1 MSRPATP
8 DDVDAICASLP
19 ETELGITWGDRPT
32 WVVPRGDKGRGFCL
46 YRAPGRTAVDPETD
60 QPYDDLLVIR
70 CATPEE
76 KQTLVDDEATPFFT
90 VDHLRG
96 SNAFLVQRSRLGEI
110 TVEELREVLT
120 DAWLAVAPRRL
131 ARKHFPDA

>member
-131 ARKHFPDA
+131 AREHFPDA

>member
-1 MSRPATP
+1 VSRPATP

-131 ARKHFPDA
+131 AREHFPDA